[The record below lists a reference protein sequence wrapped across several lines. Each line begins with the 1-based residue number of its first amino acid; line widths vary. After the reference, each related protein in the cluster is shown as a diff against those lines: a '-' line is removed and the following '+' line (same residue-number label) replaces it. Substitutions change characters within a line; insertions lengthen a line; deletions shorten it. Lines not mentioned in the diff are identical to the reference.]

1 MRWTELRKVVNKK
14 LTRLSAIMCQD
25 CPKKVQCSDESKC
38 EKHRLIN
45 EILVTLE

>member
-1 MRWTELRKVVNKK
+1 MKWTELRKTINKN

-25 CPKKVQCSDESKC
+25 CPKKSKCLDESKC

-45 EILVTLE
+45 EILRSLQ